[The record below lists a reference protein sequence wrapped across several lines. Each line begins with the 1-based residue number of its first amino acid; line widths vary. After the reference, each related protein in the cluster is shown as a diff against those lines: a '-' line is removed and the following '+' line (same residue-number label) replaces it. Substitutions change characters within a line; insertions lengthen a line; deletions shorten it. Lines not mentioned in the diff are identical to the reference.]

1 MTLKSLIHQERK
13 LIVRLRMWYAKIRGH
28 KGKRWDYEPSEHYMG
43 WHKHDKHDTLVE
55 QLGKLTVV
63 EAGEL
68 SKKLEEVW
76 GLDLSVLTSAP
87 VEAPVVEEVKT
98 TATVVVLTAFADG
111 KKIPVLQKIRKYK
124 DMGLMEAKNFVE
136 DLPQTV
142 SEDILIEDAETMK
155 QQLEEVGGTVELK

>member
-1 MTLKSLIHQERK
+1 MNTIWAGTNMTNI
-13 LIVRLRMWYAKIRGH
+13 
-28 KGKRWDYEPSEHYMG
+28 
-43 WHKHDKHDTLVE
+43 DTLVE

-98 TATVVVLTAFADG
+98 TATVVLTAFADG

-142 SEDILIEDAETMK
+142 SEDILIEDAEAMK
-155 QQLEEVGGTVELK
+155 QQLEEAGGTVELK

>member
-1 MTLKSLIHQERK
+1 MNTIWAGTNMTNID
-13 LIVRLRMWYAKIRGH
+13 I
-28 KGKRWDYEPSEHYMG
+28 
-43 WHKHDKHDTLVE
+43 LVE

-98 TATVVVLTAFADG
+98 TATVVLTAFADG

-142 SEDILIEDAETMK
+142 SEDILIEDAEAMK
-155 QQLEEVGGTVELK
+155 QQLEEAGGTVELK